1 MSKPIP
7 GQRYVVKPGDT
18 IERIASIAYG
28 DSSRS
33 RDIFNSNQIDFI
45 IPGIILN
52 LPPENITFPFIS
64 SGVILNLPPEN
75 TTSPLISTDVILNL
89 PPQNTTSPLIS
100 TDGLVL
106 LIGGL
111 EILTESLRFFE
122 SIDTISAGWTAIIA
136 WNPDEKPELDKII
149 RPYSYAP
156 AHIFLDRELLG
167 TGRLYVT
174 SPSLISRQECSLE
187 CWSLTADFV
196 DSTLKPPYEENEVN
210 LKQRA
215 ETLAQPFSL
224 KVISDLEQDGIFDRV
239 TAEPSDTAGSHLLSL
254 AKQRGVL
261 ISSTVNGELSLS
273 IPKIT
278 GEPVATIE
286 EGVEGFTGFTA
297 SYDGRARFSDY
308 RVIGETPFD
317 EPNNAVS
324 KDKGVNVTRFKTKTV
339 GETTQGEMKKA
350 ADFEKTKF
358 LSDALTLPIS
368 ARGFKRENG
377 QRWKKGEYVTLIS
390 PTLFIKNGFLML
402 IKSVEFLSDSNG
414 ETALLTLVPPS
425 VYSGDDIVEP
435 WL

>member
-1 MSKPIP
+1 MSKPIA
-7 GQRYVVKPGDT
+7 GQQYTVETGDT

-28 DSSRS
+28 DSTRS
-33 RDIFNSNQIDFI
+33 REILNANQTDII

-52 LPPENITFPFIS
+52 LPSENKID
-64 SGVILNLPPEN
+64 
-75 TTSPLISTDVILNL
+75 PLIS
-89 PPQNTTSPLIS
+89 S
-100 TDGLVL
+100 DGLVL
-106 LIGGL
+106 LVDGL
-111 EILTESLRFFE
+111 EIPTESLRFLE
-122 SIDTISAGWTAIIA
+122 SIETIVDGWTAVIA
-136 WNPDEKPELDKII
+136 WAPGLNPALDRAI
-149 RPYSYAP
+149 RPYSYSSAQ
-156 AHIFLDRELLG
+156 IFLDRELLG

-174 SPSLISRQECSLE
+174 SPSLETRQGCSLE
-187 CWSLTADFV
+187 FWSLTADFV
-196 DSTLKPPYEENEVN
+196 DSALKPPYEENEVT

-224 KVISDLEQDGIFDRV
+224 KVISNLEQDGVFDRV
-239 TAEPSDTAGSHLLSL
+239 TADPSQTSGAHLLSL

-261 ISSTVNGELSLS
+261 ISSTTKGELSLS

-286 EGVEGFTGFTA
+286 EGVEGYTGFNA
-297 SYDGRARFSDY
+297 SYDGRKRFSDY

-324 KDKGVNVTRFKTKTV
+324 KDKGVSVTRFKTKTV

-368 ARGFKRENG
+368 VRGFKRLNG
-377 QRWKKGEYVTLIS
+377 DRWKKGEYVTLIS
-390 PTLFIKNGFLML
+390 PTLFIEKGFLML
-402 IKSVEFLSDSNG
+402 IKSVELLSDSSG
-414 ETALLTLVPPS
+414 EITSLTLVPPS
-425 VYSGDDIVEP
+425 VYSGDDIEEP